1 MLLFLSEGC
10 GPHLLKVIS
19 QTSNFSS
26 NWIYI
31 VLDKRVG
38 LVGRCEG
45 VVYLTSPGR
54 PTDIGLELGK
64 ACYPCSR

>member
-10 GPHLLKVIS
+10 GSHLLKVIT

-45 VVYLTSPGR
+45 VVNLTSPGR
-54 PTDIGLELGK
+54 PTDLGLELGK